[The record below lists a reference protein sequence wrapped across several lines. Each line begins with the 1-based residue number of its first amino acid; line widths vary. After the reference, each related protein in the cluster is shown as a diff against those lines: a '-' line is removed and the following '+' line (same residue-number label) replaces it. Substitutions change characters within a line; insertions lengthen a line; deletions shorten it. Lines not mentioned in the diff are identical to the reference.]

1 MNLKEKIAGVAAGV
15 RHDVIRYRRHLHR
28 HPELS
33 FQEFNTSAFIKEQLD
48 LLNIPWVPIAGTG
61 VLAMINGA
69 GSAGKV
75 IALRADID
83 ALPITEA
90 NQIDYCSGNT
100 GVMHA
105 CGHDAHTAS
114 LLGVAHILNGLKD
127 QFSGTVKLIF
137 QPGEELL
144 PGGAKQVIADGG
156 LTNPAVDAVL
166 GQHVMPW
173 IPAGKIGVRTG
184 LFMAS
189 MDEIKIEV
197 YGKGGHGAEPQKGI
211 DPVMITCSLLQALQ
225 QLVSRNASPFMPS
238 VLSFGKLRAD
248 GAINVIPD
256 KVLIEGTFRT
266 LDETWRM
273 EAHNRIKQ
281 VAESLVTGM
290 GGTCSVEIRKG
301 YPHLKNDEELGTKMI
316 SFFKEYLGAD
326 NVLPQDIWMA
336 SEDFAYYSQ
345 SLPSFFYLLG
355 VRNESKG
362 AHSSLHTPTFN
373 IDEDALELGMGLMAY
388 AALRWLENI

>member
-1 MNLKEKIAGVAAGV
+1 MNLKETVTIAAAAI
-15 RHDVIRYRRHLHR
+15 RDEVIGYRRHLHR

-33 FQEFNTSAFIKEQLD
+33 FKEFGTSAFIKEQLD
-48 LLNIPWVPIAGTG
+48 LQGIPWKTIAGTG
-61 VLAMINGA
+61 VLAEIQGA
-69 GSAGKV
+69 GKAGSV

-90 NQIDYCSGNT
+90 NQVDYCSVND

-114 LLGVAHILNGLKD
+114 LLGVARILNGLKAH
-127 QFSGTVKLIF
+127 FSGTVKLIF

-144 PGGAKQVIADGG
+144 PGGAQQVIAEGG
-156 LTNPAVDAVL
+156 LNAPAANVVL

-197 YGKGGHGAEPQKGI
+197 YGKGGHGAEPHKGI

-225 QLVSRNASPFMPS
+225 QLVSRNTSPFMPA

-256 KVLIEGTFRT
+256 KVWIEGTFRT
-266 LDETWRM
+266 LDETWRNS
-273 EAHNRIKQ
+273 AHARMKQ
-281 VAESLVTGM
+281 LAESLVAGM
-290 GGTCSVEIRKG
+290 GGTCDIEIRKG
-301 YPHLKNDEELGTKMI
+301 YPHLKNDEALGAHMI
-316 SFFKEYLGAD
+316 SFFKEYAGAE

-336 SEDFAYYSQ
+336 SEDFAYYSRA
-345 SLPSFFYLLG
+345 LPSFFYLLG
-355 VRNESKG
+355 VRNENKG
-362 AHSSLHTPTFN
+362 ARSALHTPVFN

-388 AALRWLENI
+388 AALRWLETS